1 MAQVGDVGQTGVRRA
16 GDGREKLLRR
26 GGLRPGARMVAVL
39 AALVV
44 VAVIGGVLVAGGP
57 FGFGGSGSTFEI
69 ERGEEDT
76 REDAAAASETVVESN
91 EPQVTVTVHVDG
103 QVASPGV
110 YMLAGDAVRV
120 NDAIAAAGGLTGEA
134 DTSSLNLASKVADGQ
149 KVYVPAVGE
158 TQVTSEAA
166 AGSGVSTAG
175 AVATGDGALININ
188 LATVDELQ
196 ALSGVGEATAK
207 AIVEDRQAHGQF
219 TTVEDL
225 MRVSG
230 IGEKKFEKI
239 KDRICV

>member
-1 MAQVGDVGQTGVRRA
+1 MAQVGDVGQAGVR
-16 GDGREKLLRR
+16 REKLLRR

-39 AALVV
+39 AVLVV

-57 FGFGGSGSTFEI
+57 FGFVGSGSTFEI

-76 REDAAAASETVVESN
+76 REDAAAASESIVESN
-91 EPQVTVTVHVDG
+91 EPQVTVIVHVDG
-103 QVASPGV
+103 QVMSPGV
-110 YMLAGDAVRV
+110 YVLAGDAVRV

-158 TQVTSEAA
+158 TQVASEGT
-166 AGSGVSTAG
+166 AGSGTSSAG
-175 AVATGDGALININ
+175 AVATGEGALINLN

-196 ALSGVGEATAK
+196 TLSGVGEATAK

-219 TTVEDL
+219 TAIEDL

>member
-1 MAQVGDVGQTGVRRA
+1 MAQVGDVGQAGVRRA
-16 GDGREKLLRR
+16 GDRRGKLLRR

-57 FGFGGSGSTFEI
+57 FGFGDGGSSFEI
-69 ERGEEDT
+69 ERGEEGA

-91 EPQVTVTVHVDG
+91 EPQVMVTVHVDG
-103 QVASPGV
+103 QVVSPGV
-110 YMLAGDAVRV
+110 YVLVGDAVRV
-120 NDAIAAAGGLTGEA
+120 NDAIVAAGGLTGEA

-149 KVYVPAVGE
+149 KVYVPAMGE
-158 TQVTSEAA
+158 AQIASEAA
-166 AGSGVSTAG
+166 AGSGVSSAG
-175 AVATGDGALININ
+175 AVATGDGALINLN

-219 TTVEDL
+219 TAIEDL

-239 KDRICV
+239 KGRICV